1 MATGSRIDFSLLP
14 HLAIN
19 LRHSL
24 VCPITDSRWLSLYN
38 LWKPTR
44 SRTRHR
50 WSARHARQ
58 RHVDGPAI
66 PRLSIMWLRSVTV
79 LNWRAD
85 IRREGGEDNAGFR
98 TGRMN
103 TDWFVIIPG
112 FHCTE
117 GSGSSWLLC
126 VEVKCDCGR
135 VCTHA
140 CARCHFRHVYSWMKL
155 FAARSWLFISHEANK
170 HVCLVACVH
179 GNHVRCGAAAE
190 ASMQMMNIAT
200 DHCRRQFHTDLTALG
215 VQEWEKTFSKPRR
228 QSFIIWHDNMTC
240 QQTKSRH
247 SFHANKVIKVN

>member
-126 VEVKCDCGR
+126 VEVKGR
-135 VCTHA
+135 LWA
-140 CARCHFRHVYSWMKL
+140 CLYTRMCPLPFQTRLLLDETFCCEILAFYLARGKQT
-155 FAARSWLFISHEANK
+155 
-170 HVCLVACVH
+170 CLPSSLCA
-179 GNHVRCGAAAE
+179 
-190 ASMQMMNIAT
+190 
-200 DHCRRQFHTDLTALG
+200 
-215 VQEWEKTFSKPRR
+215 W
-228 QSFIIWHDNMTC
+228 
-240 QQTKSRH
+240 KSR
-247 SFHANKVIKVN
+247 KVWGSCRGINADDEHRYWPL